1 MKPSEGGGPPRRPAP
16 PRPMSAHEALTL
28 LQHHSS
34 TDVID
39 ESVYRVASDTTTTD
53 SGSITSGSSSS
64 SSSSSSNGV
73 PLLRHV
79 SESHIARK
87 TTPSISTSASIS
99 PSDEPLLQ
107 HCLPVT
113 SIAAFRSP
121 SSSSLQTAP
130 MSTIASS
137 PNLLSPSS
145 ASSSS
150 SSSSLSLSPT
160 TSSKKPTKTLREISA
175 SSLDTD
181 ELDGEEE
188 RVRHQT
194 HVVLEIVATERSY
207 LADLR
212 IILVRI
218 QLYSLARSDTRE
230 SSR

>member
-34 TDVID
+34 TDVND

-53 SGSITSGSSSS
+53 AGSITSGS

-218 QLYSLARSDTRE
+218 QLYSLARHDTRERE

>member
-34 TDVID
+34 TDVND

-53 SGSITSGSSSS
+53 AGSITSGS

>member
-34 TDVID
+34 TDVND

-53 SGSITSGSSSS
+53 AGSITSGS

-150 SSSSLSLSPT
+150 SSSLSLSPT

-218 QLYSLARSDTRE
+218 QLYSLARHDTRERE